1 MEQQID
7 KECWIGID
15 QSLNSTGMTIQFSD
29 KPNVMFFQF
38 VTHSMKH
45 SSSVCFVEYG
55 RVKEKTD
62 DFTTNELNIVR
73 SAHNLSKSMFH
84 YINLHCSSYD
94 KWNVAIEGQ
103 VMSGFSKRQ
112 MFHLTD
118 LVKLVSIV
126 EYNLLKLN
134 KVNLKIVP
142 PTSVKKYFTG
152 SGRAKKEDMLKE
164 FKLRVPN
171 FDFTGKVDDIADSFA
186 LSELLANPKKVGT
199 SGKKQKG
206 SSK

>member
-1 MEQQID
+1 MEEGI

-38 VTHSMKH
+38 VTSKMKH

-73 SAHNLSKSMFH
+73 SAHNLSKSIFH
-84 YINLHCSSYD
+84 YLNFHCSKYD

-103 VMSGFSKRQ
+103 VMSGFSKKQ

-126 EYNLLKLN
+126 EYNLLKSS

-152 SGRAKKEDMLKE
+152 SGRAKKEHMLEE
-164 FKLRVPN
+164 FQTRVPN
-171 FDFTGKVDDIADSFA
+171 FDFSGKVDDIADSFA
-186 LSELLANPKKVGT
+186 LSEFIAHPERVGVTCAKGRKK
-199 SGKKQKG
+199 
-206 SSK
+206 SK

>member
-1 MEQQID
+1 MEEQNK

-29 KPNVMFFQF
+29 KPNVLFFQF
-38 VTHSMKH
+38 VTHKMKH

-62 DFTTNELNIVR
+62 DFTTNELNIVK
-73 SAHNLSKSMFH
+73 SAHNLCKAIFH
-84 YINLHCSSYD
+84 YINLHCSNYD
-94 KWNVAIEGQ
+94 VWNVAIEGQ
-103 VMSGFSKRQ
+103 VMSGFSKKQ

-126 EYNLLKLN
+126 EYNLIKSA
-134 KVNLKIVP
+134 KVRLTIIP

-152 SGRAKKEDMLKE
+152 SGRAKKEHMLEE
-164 FKLRVPN
+164 FQLRVPN
-171 FDFTGKVDDIADSFA
+171 FDHTGKVDDVADSYA
-186 LSELLANPKKVGT
+186 LSEFIAHPERKGTVLAKRKV
-199 SGKKQKG
+199 K
-206 SSK
+206 